1 MTSLSEEILKNYQVR
16 KTKAQKTRFI
26 EFMQSKLPELEV
38 EEGGFPRCRN
48 LVLGDVEAAEYILS
62 AHYDTCA
69 VLPFP
74 NFITPKNFLIS
85 ILYSLLVC
93 VPFFA
98 LLFGLNLLLG
108 RFDLGFWTHEL
119 LSLSLFFLFFYFVF
133 IGGRANPHTAN
144 DNTSGVVALCE
155 LMEALSGEELART
168 AFVFFDHEE
177 SGLFGSAFFR
187 KKHKKRLKDKLLI
200 NLDCVSDGEHILIV
214 QNQAARRKHGAA
226 LSAAFKAGTGK
237 AVHLERAAT
246 TMYPSDQMGFPC
258 AVAIAALKKSP
269 LFGLYLDR
277 IHTPR
282 DTVFDE
288 SNIAFIRDGIKRF
301 YHFD

>member
-1 MTSLSEEILKNYQVR
+1 M
-16 KTKAQKTRFI
+16 
-26 EFMQSKLPELEV
+26 
-38 EEGGFPRCRN
+38 
-48 LVLGDVEAAEYILS
+48 
-62 AHYDTCA
+62 
-69 VLPFP
+69 
-74 NFITPKNFLIS
+74 
-85 ILYSLLVC
+85 
-93 VPFFA
+93 
-98 LLFGLNLLLG
+98 
-108 RFDLGFWTHEL
+108 
-119 LSLSLFFLFFYFVF
+119 
-133 IGGRANPHTAN
+133 
-144 DNTSGVVALCE
+144 VALCE

-187 KKHKKRLKDKLLI
+187 KKHKKCLKDKLLI

-214 QNQAARRKHGAA
+214 QNRAARRKHGAA
-226 LSAAFKAGTGK
+226 LSAAFKAGMGK
-237 AVHLERAAT
+237 AVHLERAST

-258 AVAIAALKKSP
+258 AVAIAALKRSP

-288 SNIAFIRDGIKRF
+288 SNIAFVRDGIKRL

>member
-1 MTSLSEEILKNYQVR
+1 MTSLSEEILKKYQVR

-26 EFMQSKLPELEV
+26 EFMQSKLPELKV

-48 LVLGDVEAAEYILS
+48 LVQGDVEKAEYILS

-85 ILYSLLVC
+85 ILYSLLVSI
-93 VPFFA
+93 PFFA
-98 LLFGLNLLLG
+98 LIFGLNLLLG
-108 RFDLGFWTHEL
+108 RFDLSFWTHEL

-187 KKHKKRLKDKLLI
+187 KKHKKCLKDKLLI

-214 QNQAARRKHGAA
+214 QNRAARRKHGAA
-226 LSAAFKAGTGK
+226 LSAAFKAGMGK
-237 AVHLERAAT
+237 AVHLERAST

-258 AVAIAALKKSP
+258 AVAIAALKRSP

-288 SNIAFIRDGIKRF
+288 SNIAFVRDGIKRL